1 MDLGTYFHKLKTCD
15 KTPINTIFISHST
28 TTSDSRLATEV
39 KDAYNV
45 TGTCVW
51 RHQNVCSTSA
61 TY

>member
-1 MDLGTYFHKLKTCD
+1 MSKQLAEKCSEHRRLYG
-15 KTPINTIFISHST
+15 
-28 TTSDSRLATEV
+28 DSRLATEV
-39 KDAYNV
+39 KDAHNV